1 MLFKEII
8 GQERTKNQLIKTVK
22 DSRIAHAQLFLGP
35 EGSGKLALAIAY
47 AQYINCENK
56 GDNDACGTCPSC
68 RKYKKLVHPDL
79 HFMFPVKR
87 ASESDPDNSHDYLKK
102 WRNTLLENPYINPR
116 SWYQMLDLE
125 NKQGIIPAHESN
137 RVISKL
143 YFKSFEA
150 EYKMMIVWLPE
161 RMNQSA
167 ANKLLKLIEE
177 PPPKTVFLMVSEN
190 PDLLLPTILSRT
202 QKIQVPRIDDE
213 SMFSAISDHF
223 GLETRKSQEV
233 VRLANGNYLEALHFI
248 QTQEEEKEN
257 FQRFVSL
264 MRLCYSRKVVDVL
277 EWVDQN
283 ASMGRENLK
292 IFFHY
297 ASRMIRENFMLN
309 LNMENIVYLTEEEKA
324 FSDKFSSFIN
334 ETNANRIY
342 EQFNRAY
349 RDIQM
354 NAHIKTILLD
364 LSIQLMK
371 LLRL

>member
-8 GQERTKNQLIKTVK
+8 GQERIKHQLIKTVK
-22 DSRIAHAQLFLGP
+22 DSRIAHAQLFIGP

-56 GDNDACGTCPSC
+56 GEEDACGTCPSC

-87 ASESDPDNSHDYLKK
+87 ASESDPDNAHSYLEK

-137 RVISKL
+137 RVISQL
-143 YFKSFEA
+143 YYKSFEA
-150 EYKMMIVWLPE
+150 EYKMMIIWLPE

-202 QKIQVPRIDDE
+202 QKIRVPRIDDE

-223 GLETRKSQEV
+223 GLEPKKAQEV

-248 QTQEEEKEN
+248 HTQEEEKEN

-264 MRLCYSRKVVDVL
+264 MRLCYGRKVVDL
-277 EWVDQN
+277 LDWVDQN
-283 ASMGRENLK
+283 ASLGRENLK
-292 IFFHY
+292 IFFQY

-309 LNMENIVYLTEEEKA
+309 LNMENIVYLTEEEKT
-324 FSDKFSSFIN
+324 FSDNFSSFIH
-334 ETNANRIY
+334 EKNADRIY
-342 EQFNRAY
+342 DQFNKAY

>member
-8 GQERTKNQLIKTVK
+8 GQERVKNQLIKTVK

-56 GDNDACGTCPSC
+56 GENDACGTCPSC

-87 ASESDPDNSHDYLKK
+87 ASESDPDNSHDYLEK

-116 SWYQMLDLE
+116 SWYQKLDLE

-150 EYKMMIVWLPE
+150 EYKIMIVWLPE

-202 QKIQVPRIDDE
+202 QKIRVPRIDDE
-213 SMFSAISDHF
+213 SMFSTISDHF
-223 GLETRKSQEV
+223 GLEPKKAQEV

-257 FQRFVSL
+257 FQRFVTL

-292 IFFHY
+292 MFFQY
-297 ASRMIRENFMLN
+297 ASRMVRENFMLN

-324 FSDKFSSFIN
+324 FSDNFSSFIH
-334 ETNANRIY
+334 ERNASRIY
-342 EQFNRAY
+342 EQFNRAH

>member
-8 GQERTKNQLIKTVK
+8 GQDTIKTQLIKTVK
-22 DSRIAHAQLFLGP
+22 DNRIAHAQLFMGP

-56 GDNDACGTCPSC
+56 GENESCGTCSSC
-68 RKYKKLVHPDL
+68 RKYKKLVHPDM

-87 ASESDPDNSHDYLKK
+87 SSESNPETTDHYIET

-116 SWYQMLDLE
+116 TWYQKLELE
-125 NKQGIIPAHESN
+125 NKQGIIPTNESN
-137 RVISKL
+137 RVINKL
-143 YFKSFEA
+143 YFKSFES
-150 EYKMMIVWLPE
+150 EYKIMIIWLPE

-177 PPPKTVFLMVSEN
+177 PPPKTVFLMISEN

-202 QKIQVPRIDDE
+202 QKIRVPRIDDE
-213 SMFSAISDHF
+213 SMFNAISDHF
-223 GLETRKSQEV
+223 GLEPKKAQEV
-233 VRLANGNYLEALHFI
+233 VRLAHGNYLEAMHFI
-248 QTQEEEKEN
+248 HTQEEEKEN

-264 MRLCYSRKVVDVL
+264 MRLCYGRKVVDIL
-277 EWVDQN
+277 DWVDQN

-292 IFFHY
+292 IFLQY
-297 ASRMIRENFMLN
+297 ASRMIRENFMMN
-309 LNMENIVYLTEEEKA
+309 LDMENIVYLTEEEKT
-324 FSDKFSSFIN
+324 FSDKFSSFIHKN
-334 ETNANRIY
+334 NANRIY
-342 EQFNRAY
+342 NQFNKAY